1 MSRTRQRMRCPS
13 PSDAPHYAGD
23 PGLDRRSMP
32 RLNEASPQPMP
43 ETPPNPGLFRHSN
56 PFLTLH
62 GIAA

>member
-1 MSRTRQRMRCPS
+1 QRMRCPGA
-13 PSDAPHYAGD
+13 SDAPRYAGD

-32 RLNEASPQPMP
+32 RLNEAPPQPMP
-43 ETPPNPGLFRHSN
+43 ETPSNPVLFRHSN